1 MFHNYSHIANY
12 SIIMPLPHIF
22 YFLQQVL
29 PVHKVCTALIELA
42 KNPDIDTKEIMK
54 YIKGPDFPT
63 GGVVENYDELIE
75 FYEKGR
81 GQVRIRAKAH
91 VEKLPGGREQIV
103 ITEIPYQVNKAELKG
118 WRSLSGREN

>member
-1 MFHNYSHIANY
+1 MCNGASGIAVGLANSIPPHN
-12 SIIMPLPHIF
+12 L
-22 YFLQQVL
+22 
-29 PVHKVCTALIELA
+29 KEVCTALIELA

-103 ITEIPYQVNKAELKG
+103 ITEIPYQVNKAELIKG
-118 WRSLSGREN
+118 WRSLSGRES